1 MKEIEDDNNK
11 HKIPD
16 AVISIHDLYD
26 DENQSDI
33 TNISKFIEEKLS
45 LSKKRPE

>member
-1 MKEIEDDNNK
+1 MKELEDDNK
-11 HKIPD
+11 HNIPD

-26 DENQSDI
+26 DENESDI

>member
-1 MKEIEDDNNK
+1 MKELEDDNK
-11 HKIPD
+11 HNIPD

-26 DENQSDI
+26 DDENESDI